1 MVKVSNDTRILDGC
15 TPDTL
20 PLDELLSF
28 GRPTVLKG
36 IARRWAL
43 VDAGLRSADDAMN
56 YLRSF
61 YNGKILSASFAA
73 PQAAGRLFYNDDFT
87 RLNFEARRTKLGDV
101 LDEIRAHLDDEMA
114 PTVYIGSTLIDSY
127 LPGLRKENDLGFAVF
142 GVDAPPAIW
151 IGNRTIAS
159 CHYDAP
165 NNIAC
170 VAVGRRRFTM
180 FPPSQVA
187 NLYPGPL
194 ELNPGGQ
201 AVSLV
206 DFRNPDFERF
216 PRFREALEA
225 GYSATLEPGDAI
237 FVPSMWWHHVEGLS
251 SFNTLVNYW
260 WSSSPKYVPSPM
272 SSLYHAI
279 WSIRDRPEVEKEA
292 WRQVFEY
299 YVFGPS
305 SRAGEHLPE
314 QARGLLG
321 PIDEARARQIRA
333 MLLGSLNR

>member
-1 MVKVSNDTRILDGC
+1 MIEVSNVTRVLEGC
-15 TPDTL
+15 TPEA
-20 PLDELLSF
+20 PPVDELLSF

-36 IARRWAL
+36 IARRWGL
-43 VDAGLRSADDAMN
+43 VEAGLRSADDAMN

-61 YNGKILSASFAA
+61 YNGKVLSASFAA
-73 PQAAGRLFYNDDFT
+73 PQTDGRLFYNTDFT
-87 RLNFEARRTKLGDV
+87 KLNFEARRTRLGDV
-101 LDEIRAHLDDEMA
+101 LDEIRAHLDESQP
-114 PTVYIGSTLIDSY
+114 PTMYIGSTLIDSY
-127 LPGLRKENDLGFAVF
+127 LPGLRKDNDLGFAAC

-180 FPPSQVA
+180 FPPDQVP

-216 PRFREALEA
+216 PRFREAIQS

-237 FVPSMWWHHVEGLS
+237 FVPAMWWHHVEGLS
-251 SFNTLVNYW
+251 PFNTLVNYW

-279 WSIRDRPEVEKEA
+279 WSIRDRPEAEKEA

-321 PIDEARARQIRA
+321 PIDETRARQIRA

>member
-28 GRPTVLKG
+28 GRPTVLRG
-36 IARRWAL
+36 IARRWGL
-43 VDAGLRSADDAMN
+43 VEAGLSSVDDAMS

-61 YNGKILSASFAA
+61 YNGKVLSASFAA
-73 PQAAGRLFYNDDFT
+73 PQADGRLFYNDDFT

-101 LDEIRAHLDDEMA
+101 LDEIRTHLDDELA

-127 LPGLRKENDLGFAVF
+127 LPGLRKENDLGFAEF

-180 FPPSQVA
+180 FPPSQVE

-206 DFRNPDFERF
+206 DFRNPDFAKF
-216 PRFREALEA
+216 PRFRAALEA

-251 SFNTLVNYW
+251 PFNTLVNYW
-260 WSSSPKYVPSPM
+260 WSSVAETRSESNEFAL
-272 SSLYHAI
+272 S
-279 WSIRDRPEVEKEA
+279 RDLVDS
-292 WRQVFEY
+292 RQ
-299 YVFGPS
+299 
-305 SRAGEHLPE
+305 
-314 QARGLLG
+314 
-321 PIDEARARQIRA
+321 ARARRRKPGDRFSSITCSVRRRA
-333 MLLGSLNR
+333 RVNTCPSRREACSDPSTRRARVRSGRCSSTA

>member
-1 MVKVSNDTRILDGC
+1 MINVSNEVRSIEGC
-15 TPDTL
+15 RPDAL
-20 PLDELLSF
+20 PLHDLLSE
-28 GRPTVLKG
+28 GKPVVLKG
-36 IARRWAL
+36 L
-43 VDAGLRSADDAMN
+43 VRGWGLVEAGLRSIDDAMS

-61 YNGKILSASFAA
+61 YNGKALSASYAA
-73 PQAAGRLFYNDDFT
+73 PQVAGRLFYNEDFT
-87 RLNFEARRTKLGDV
+87 RLNFEARRTSLADV
-101 LDEIRAHLDDEMA
+101 LEDIKAHLGETQP

-127 LPGLRKENDLGFAVF
+127 LPGMRKDNDLDFAAF
-142 GVDAPPAIW
+142 GVEAPPAIW
-151 IGNRTIAS
+151 IGNRTVAS

-170 VAVGRRRFTM
+170 VAVGRRRFTI

-206 DFRNPDFERF
+206 DFSKPDFDRY
-216 PRFREALEA
+216 PRFRDAAAA
-225 GYSATLEPGDAI
+225 GYSALLEPGDAI

-251 SFNTLVNYW
+251 AFNTLVNYW
-260 WSSSPKYVPSPM
+260 WSTSPKHVPSPM

-279 WSIRDRPEVEKEA
+279 WSIRDRPPAEKEA

-305 SRAGEHLPE
+305 SRAGEHLPD

-321 PIDEARARQIRA
+321 PIDENRARQIRA
-333 MLLGSLNR
+333 MLLNSLNR

>member
-1 MVKVSNDTRILDGC
+1 MIKVSNEVRVIEGC
-15 TPDTL
+15 SPGAL
-20 PLDELLSF
+20 PLDELLSG
-28 GRPTVLKG
+28 GRPVVLKG
-36 IARRWAL
+36 L
-43 VDAGLRSADDAMN
+43 VRNWRLVEAGLRSVDDAMG

-61 YNGKILSASFAA
+61 YNGKLLSASFAA
-73 PQAAGRLFYNDDFT
+73 PQVGGRLFYNEDFT
-87 RLNFEARRTKLGDV
+87 RLNFEARRTQLGIV
-101 LDEIRAHLDDEMA
+101 LDEIKAHIDDA
-114 PTVYIGSTLIDSY
+114 QPPTIYIGSTLIDSY
-127 LPGLRKENDLGFAVF
+127 LPGMRQENDLGFAAF

-151 IGNRTIAS
+151 IGNRTVAS

-180 FPPSQVA
+180 FPPSQVD

-206 DFRNPDFERF
+206 DFSNPDFDRF
-216 PRFREALEA
+216 PRFKEALSA
-225 GYSATLEPGDAI
+225 GYSVLLEPGDAI

-260 WSSSPKYVPSPM
+260 WSTSPKHVPSPM

-279 WSIRDRPEVEKEA
+279 WSIRDRPEAEKEA

-321 PIDEARARQIRA
+321 PIDENRARQIRA
-333 MLLGSLNR
+333 MLLNSLNR

>member
-1 MVKVSNDTRILDGC
+1 MINVSNEVRVIEGC
-15 TPDTL
+15 SPEAL
-20 PLDELLSF
+20 PLEELLAS
-28 GRPTVLKG
+28 GRPALLKG
-36 IARRWAL
+36 L
-43 VDAGLRSADDAMN
+43 VRSWGLVQAGLRSVDDAMD

-61 YNGKILSASFAA
+61 YNGKVLSASFAP
-73 PQAAGRLFYNDDFT
+73 PQIAGRLFYNDDYT
-87 RLNFEARRTKLGDV
+87 RLNFEARRTQLGNV
-101 LDEIRAHLDDEMA
+101 LDEIKAHLDDAA
-114 PTVYIGSTLIDSY
+114 PPTMYIGSTLIDSY
-127 LPGLRKENDLGFAVF
+127 LPGMRKDNDLGFAAF

-151 IGNRTIAS
+151 IGNRTVAS

-180 FPPSQVA
+180 FPPSQVD

-206 DFRNPDFERF
+206 DFTQPDFDRF
-216 PRFREALEA
+216 PRFREALAA
-225 GYSATLEPGDAI
+225 GCSALLEPGDAI
-237 FVPSMWWHHVEGLS
+237 FIPSMWWHHVEGMS

-260 WSSSPKYVPSPM
+260 WTTAPKHVPSPM

-279 WSIRDRPEVEKEA
+279 WSIRDRPEAEKEA

-321 PIDEARARQIRA
+321 PIDENRARQIRA
-333 MLLGSLNR
+333 MLLNSLNR